1 MINSSSFFRKVFI
14 KSIAAFIIAAV
25 LFACK
30 NDMETISS
38 FTVDESLP
46 SESAKDIEM
55 IYSDSG
61 RVMIKLVSP
70 VLNRYITEAPYIE
83 FPEGLHLYFY
93 DSLMNVK
100 SELTANYGIN
110 WENKKTMEVKDD
122 VVITNHEKN
131 EVLNTEHVI
140 WDQRIKKIYSD
151 VFVKRTTPDGVL
163 YGEGFDADESLK
175 SWKLRKVSGEFTFD
189 EDEKR

>member
-1 MINSSSFFRKVFI
+1 MI
-14 KSIAAFIIAAV
+14 KSDLSFKIFCKSIVAVLIAAM

-38 FTVDESLP
+38 LTVDESQP
-46 SESAKDIEM
+46 SETAKNVEL

-61 RVMIKLVSP
+61 RVMIKLISP
-70 VLNRYITEAPYIE
+70 LLNRYINEEPYFE
-83 FPEGLHLYFY
+83 FPDGLHLFFY
-93 DSLMNVK
+93 DSVMNVK

-110 WENKKTMEVKDD
+110 WENKKMMEVKDD
-122 VVITNHEKN
+122 VVITNHDKN

-151 VFVKRTTPDGVL
+151 VFVKRTTPNGVL
-163 YGEGFDADESLK
+163 YGEGFDANESLT
-175 SWKLRKVSGEFTFD
+175 SWKLHKPRGEFLFD
-189 EDEKR
+189 EEEN

>member
-1 MINSSSFFRKVFI
+1 MAEPAINIKIVL
-14 KSIAAFIIAAV
+14 KSIAVLWITAM

-30 NDMETISS
+30 NDMETITSL
-38 FTVDESLP
+38 TVDDSVA
-46 SESAKDIEM
+46 SETAKDIEM

-61 RVMIKLVSP
+61 KIVIKLISP
-70 VLNRYITEAPYIE
+70 LLKRYINDEPYLE
-83 FPEGLHLYFY
+83 FPEGLHLFFY
-93 DSLMNVK
+93 DSIMQVQ

-110 WENKKTMEVKDD
+110 WEDKKLMEVKDD
-122 VVITNHEKN
+122 VVITNHAKK

-151 VFVKRTTPDGVL
+151 VFVKRTSPEGVL

-175 SWKLRKVSGEFTFD
+175 AWKLRNVSGEFTF
-189 EDEKR
+189 EEKEN

>member
-1 MINSSSFFRKVFI
+1 MV
-14 KSIAAFIIAAV
+14 KSDLFSKILSRSIVAALIATM

-38 FTVDESLP
+38 LTVDESTP
-46 SESAKDIEM
+46 SETAKDVEL

-70 VLNRYITEAPYIE
+70 LLNRYLNEDPYIE
-83 FPEGLHLYFY
+83 FPEGLHLFFY
-93 DSLMNVK
+93 DSAMNVK

-110 WENKKTMEVKDD
+110 WEEQKRMEVKDD
-122 VVITNHEKN
+122 VVITNHDKN

-140 WDQRIKKIYSD
+140 WDQRLKKIYSE

-163 YGEGFDADESLK
+163 YGDGFDADEKLN
-175 SWKLRKVSGEFTFD
+175 SWKLINPRGEFLF
-189 EDEKR
+189 EEEEN

>member
-1 MINSSSFFRKVFI
+1 
-14 KSIAAFIIAAV
+14 
-25 LFACK
+25 
-30 NDMETISS
+30 METISHL
-38 FTVDESLP
+38 TTDPSLP
-46 SESAKDIEM
+46 GESARDVEM

-61 RVMIKLVSP
+61 RIMIKLVSP
-70 VLNRYITEAPYIE
+70 VLNRYLTEDPYIE

-93 DSLMNVK
+93 DSAMNVK

-110 WENKKTMEVKDD
+110 YENKKTMEVKDD
-122 VVITNHEKN
+122 VVITNHEKH

-140 WDQRIKKIYSD
+140 WDQRIKKIYSE

-175 SWKLRKVSGEFTFD
+175 SWKLRKVSGEFLFD
-189 EDEKR
+189 EQEKTK

>member
-1 MINSSSFFRKVFI
+1 MAESGVNIKIVL
-14 KSIAAFIIAAV
+14 KSIAVLWIAAM

-30 NDMETISS
+30 NDMETITSL
-38 FTVDESLP
+38 TVDDSVA
-46 SESAKDIEM
+46 SETAKDIEM

-61 RVMIKLVSP
+61 KILIKLISP
-70 VLNRYITEAPYIE
+70 LLNRYMSDEPYLE
-83 FPEGLHLYFY
+83 FPEGLHLFFY
-93 DSLMNVK
+93 DSVMQVQ

-110 WENKKTMEVKDD
+110 WEDKKMMEVKDD
-122 VVITNHEKN
+122 VVITNHPKK

-151 VFVKRTTPDGVL
+151 VFVKRTSPEGVL

-175 SWKLRKVSGEFTFD
+175 AWKLRKVSGEFTF
-189 EDEKR
+189 EDNEN

>member
-1 MINSSSFFRKVFI
+1 MIWSFVKMKI
-14 KSIAAFIIAAV
+14 IKKSIVAIVIATM

-30 NDMETISS
+30 NDMETISQL
-38 FTVDESLP
+38 TTDPSLP
-46 SESAKDIEM
+46 GESARDVEM

-61 RVMIKLVSP
+61 RIMIKLVSP
-70 VLNRYITEAPYIE
+70 VLNRYLTEDPYIE
-83 FPEGLHLYFY
+83 FPEGLHLFFY
-93 DSLMNVK
+93 DSAMNVK

-110 WENKKTMEVKDD
+110 YENKKTMEVKDD
-122 VVITNHEKN
+122 VVITNHDKH

-140 WDQRIKKIYSD
+140 WDQRIKKIYSE

-175 SWKLRKVSGEFTFD
+175 SWKLRKVSGEFQFN
-189 EDEKR
+189 EQEK

>member
-1 MINSSSFFRKVFI
+1 MINSSTILRKVFI
-14 KSIAAFIIAAV
+14 KSIAVFIIAAM

-38 FTVDESLP
+38 YTVDETLP

-70 VLNRYITEAPYIE
+70 ILNRYITESPYIE

-175 SWKLRKVSGEFTFD
+175 SWKLRKVSGEFTFE
-189 EDEKR
+189 EDEK

>member
-1 MINSSSFFRKVFI
+1 M
-14 KSIAAFIIAAV
+14 

-38 FTVDESLP
+38 FIIDDSLP
-46 SESAKDIEM
+46 GESAKDVEM

-61 RVMIKLVSP
+61 RVMIKLVTP
-70 VLNRYITEAPYIE
+70 ILNRYITDSPYIE
-83 FPEGLHLYFY
+83 FPEGLHLFFY

-110 WENKKTMEVKDD
+110 LENKKTMEVKDD

-140 WDQRIKKIYSD
+140 WDQKIKKIYSD

-175 SWKLRKVSGEFTFD
+175 SWKLRKVSGEFTFE
-189 EDEKR
+189 EDKK

>member
-1 MINSSSFFRKVFI
+1 MAEPAINIKIVL
-14 KSIAAFIIAAV
+14 KSIAVLCITAM

-30 NDMETISS
+30 NDMETITSL
-38 FTVDESLP
+38 TVDDSVA
-46 SESAKDIEM
+46 SETAKNIEM

-61 RVMIKLVSP
+61 KIVIKLTSP
-70 VLNRYITEAPYIE
+70 LLKRYINDDPYLE
-83 FPEGLHLYFY
+83 FPEGLHLFFY
-93 DSLMNVK
+93 DSLMQVE

-110 WENKKTMEVKDD
+110 WEDKKLMEVKDD
-122 VVITNHEKN
+122 VVITNHAKE

-151 VFVKRTTPDGVL
+151 VFVKRTSPEGVL

-175 SWKLRKVSGEFTFD
+175 AWKLRNVSGEFTF
-189 EDEKR
+189 EDKEN

>member
-1 MINSSSFFRKVFI
+1 MINSSSFLYKVFF
-14 KSIAAFIIAAV
+14 KSIAIFIIVAM

-38 FTVDESLP
+38 FTIDDSMP

-61 RVMIKLVSP
+61 RVMIKLVTP
-70 VLNRYITEAPYIE
+70 ILNRYINESPYIE

-110 WENKKTMEVKDD
+110 WEKEKTMEVKDD

-140 WDQRIKKIYSD
+140 WDQRIKKIYSE

-175 SWKLRKVSGEFTFD
+175 SWKLRKVSGEFTF
-189 EDEKR
+189 EEEEK